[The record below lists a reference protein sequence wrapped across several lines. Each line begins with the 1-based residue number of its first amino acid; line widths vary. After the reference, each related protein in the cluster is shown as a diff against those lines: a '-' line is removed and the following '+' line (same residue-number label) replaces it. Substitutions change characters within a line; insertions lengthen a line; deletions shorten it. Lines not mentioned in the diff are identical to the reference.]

1 MKILLLEPHGDDA
14 LISCTSLLYDD
25 TNDIDLVTFSESRSS
40 EGLRAYFPSIKNCT
54 YLSLDDLYF
63 KDNKPL
69 LNTHKVHRDYLNG
82 IELVGKYDDMLIG
95 SLGFPYLR
103 LMDNFYEALLNIDMN
118 QYELVVSPVGLSHP
132 SHVGLRNAVIKLGI
146 DKPIIWYVDKPY
158 ISTRYN
164 KEILTCIPKYLGTDR
179 EVNPGYVEVSDRD
192 DIYYI
197 LSKVYPSE
205 VRLYRF
211 TGDIIAKYPNKYL
224 YSSRHREVIEPLIPS
239 LESVD
244 CPREIKEL
252 L

>member
-1 MKILLLEPHGDDA
+1 MEILVLEPHGDDA
-14 LISCTSLLYDD
+14 LISCTSLLYED
-25 TNDIDLVTFSESRSS
+25 TNDIDLITFSESRSS
-40 EGLRAYFPSIKNCT
+40 EGLREYFPSIMNYT

-69 LNTHKVHRDYLNG
+69 LNTHKVHRDYLDG
-82 IELVGKYDDMLIG
+82 VELVGKYDDMLIR
-95 SLGFPYLR
+95 SLGLPYLR
-103 LMDNFYEALLNIDMN
+103 LIDNFYEALSDIDFSS
-118 QYELVVSPVGLSHP
+118 YDLIVSPVGLSHP
-132 SHVGLRNAVIKLGI
+132 SHVGLRTALLKIDT
-146 DKPIIWYVDKPY
+146 DKPILWYVDKPY

-179 EVNPGYVEVSDRD
+179 EVNPGYVEVPDRD
-192 DIYYI
+192 DIYHI
-197 LSKVYPSE
+197 LSKIYPSE

-224 YSSRHREVIEPLIPS
+224 YNSRHSDVIEPLIPT

-244 CPREIKEL
+244 CPSEIKEL